1 MVGWGNID
9 VIIMENMLKVYIIL
23 RFFWYIICKIIR
35 KNIRWIFI
43 IFNLNDINVV
53 FKIVGKK
60 VFVLI
65 LGVKWWWFDKNVIK
79 YRNFI
84 VFFFVNV

>member
-65 LGVKWWWFDKNVIK
+65 LGVKWW
-79 YRNFI
+79 
-84 VFFFVNV
+84 